1 MKVEVRNGDVDR
13 ALIVLKKK
21 LFDDNRIREVMERQ
35 YYRKP
40 SEIKALKKKEAVN
53 RQRKAREKEQAKMLK
68 HRY

>member
-21 LFDDNRIREVMERQ
+21 LFDDNRIREVMERK

>member
-40 SEIKALKKKEAVN
+40 SEIKTLKRKEAVN